1 MNTLKHSLLLA
12 AASLLTG
19 SLAWAQP
26 GPGMGGGMGSGM
38 GPGAGPANRPCM
50 AAGQARPTPQPM
62 PQCNWRANRR
72 NTPGLALMTPEERS
86 AHRDRMRGM
95 QSREEC
101 LAYLT
106 EHHAQMA
113 ERAKAKGQT
122 LPEPRARM
130 CERLPSATQPR

>member
-1 MNTLKHSLLLA
+1 MNTFKQRIALT
-12 AASLLTG
+12 AASLLMS

-26 GPGMGGGMGSGM
+26 GPGMGGGMG
-38 GPGAGPANRPCM
+38 PGAGPANRPC
-50 AAGQARPTPQPM
+50 AAVGQAQGS

-86 AHRDRMRGM
+86 AHRDRMRSM

-101 LAYLT
+101 LAYLS

-122 LPEPRARM
+122 LPEPRNRM
-130 CERLPSATQPR
+130 CERLPSASQPR